1 MIGLVDG
8 SVPATTRRFHVVL
21 AGDAVV
27 QLDDIVV
34 LIQELPNGESLRHY
48 GIVVEGSGIIEGA
61 QFPSDTD
68 RIAGKGTMPG
78 ISSRR
83 VEVQVLRTVPE
94 KWIAPSPGAAVSAV
108 SGADRDAALF
118 LDQMSEMLPIG
129 LDQRNQPLYADF
141 GFMNG
146 EKGGHVSIS
155 GVSGVATKTSYAL
168 FLLYMLFETPIGKK
182 LLGDSSVNA
191 RALVFNVKGEDLLHL
206 DRKNV
211 KFKSKPEEQAKWQAL
226 GVDAPGPFQ
235 SVEFFVPRSS
245 RARAGH
251 AATDVLSRSTEDLT
265 VFGWTPLEFLR
276 KRLLKFAIA
285 DAQDSRNQLSFV
297 EQRISSRLAQH
308 AFSVQGRP
316 GAVVII
322 KGETVNEKAD
332 APRNPGEG
340 KLIEDF
346 HGLVDYL
353 SDILED
359 ENDPDYDY
367 YVGNNSPGTVMAFL
381 RRFQALSARIG
392 HLVSVE
398 TKPVVLNK
406 RISVVDL
413 HSLHDDAQRFVVGAL
428 VSEIFESKQGT
439 GRDPLRFI
447 VLDELNKYAP
457 KDGHSPVKETFVDVA
472 ARGRSLGVLLIGAQQ
487 NAANVDRAITTA
499 ASLKVVGRLD
509 ASTTEDYKFL
519 SPELRER
526 AARFLPGTM
535 IVDQPMIPAPL
546 PLRFPFPAYAS
557 CKSEVEVVMDEKAV
571 TDAFQAIQ

>member
-21 AGDAVV
+21 NEDAVV
-27 QLDDIVV
+27 QLDDLVV
-34 LIQELPNGESLRHY
+34 LTQQLPNGEELRHY
-48 GIVVEGSGIIEGA
+48 GIVVEGSGMIEGA
-61 QFPSDTD
+61 EYPSDTS
-68 RIAGKGTMPG
+68 RISGERTMPG
-78 ISSRR
+78 HCARS

-94 KWIAPSPGAAVSAV
+94 RWIAPMPGAQVSNVA
-108 SGADRDAALF
+108 GADRDAALF
-118 LDQMSEMLPIG
+118 LDQMGERLPIG
-129 LDQRNQPLYADF
+129 LDQHNQPLFADF

-168 FLLYMLFETPIGKK
+168 FLLYMLFETRIGRN
-182 LLGDSSVNA
+182 LLGESAVDA

-206 DRKNV
+206 DRTNA
-211 KFKSKPEEQAKWQAL
+211 KFRSKPEELEKWQAL
-226 GVDAPGPFQ
+226 GVEEPGRFQ
-235 SVEFFVPRSS
+235 SVEFFAPRS
-245 RARAGH
+245 ARAHDG
-251 AATDVLSRSTEDLT
+251 ARMSDVISRSNEDLT
-265 VFGWTPLEFLR
+265 IFGWPPIDFIR
-276 KRLLKFAIA
+276 KRLLRYAIA

-297 EQRISSRLAQH
+297 EQRISGVLAKH
-308 AFSVQGRP
+308 SFRVNGNP
-316 GAVVII
+316 GAAVII
-322 KGETVNEKAD
+322 KGQTVNERAD
-332 APRNPGEG
+332 APHDAVEGE
-340 KLIEDF
+340 LIEDF
-346 HGLVDYL
+346 GDLVTYI

-359 ENDPDYDY
+359 PNDPDYSY
-367 YVGNNSPGTVMAFL
+367 LVGNNSQATVMAFL
-381 RRFQALSARIG
+381 RRFQALSPRIG
-392 HLVSVE
+392 HLISTTV
-398 TKPVVLNK
+398 TPVQLNR

-457 KDGHSPVKETFVDVA
+457 KDGSSPVKDIFVDVA

-487 NAANVDRAITTA
+487 NAGNVDKAITTA

-509 ASTTEDYKFL
+509 ASTTDDYKFL
-519 SPELRER
+519 SSELRER

-535 IVDQPMIPAPL
+535 IVDQPLIPAPL

-557 CKSEVEVVMDEKAV
+557 CRSEVEQIVDPAAV
-571 TDAFQAIQ
+571 AAAFEDVQ

>member
-8 SVPATTRRFHVVL
+8 SVPATTRRFNVVL
-21 AGDAVV
+21 SEDAVV

-34 LIQELPNGESLRHY
+34 LKQELPNGEQLRHF

-61 QFPSDTD
+61 EFPSDTS
-68 RIAGKGTMPG
+68 RIGKQTQPG
-78 ISSRR
+78 ISSRL

-94 KWIAPSPGAAVSAV
+94 RWIPPMPGSQVESAL
-108 SGADRDAALF
+108 GQDREDALF
-118 LDQMSEMLPIG
+118 LDQMGDKLPIG
-129 LDQRNQPLYADF
+129 LDQRNQPLFADF

-168 FLLYMLFETPIGKK
+168 FLLYMLFETPMGKR
-182 LLGDSSVNA
+182 LLGDSATSGK
-191 RALVFNVKGEDLLHL
+191 ALVFNVKGEDLLHL
-206 DRKNV
+206 DRTNA
-211 KFKSKPEEQAKWQAL
+211 KFKTKPEELEKWKAL
-226 GVDAPGPFQ
+226 GVENPGRFT
-235 SVEFFVPRSS
+235 SVEFFAPRSAGAHS
-245 RARAGH
+245 GAR
-251 AATDVLSRSTEDLT
+251 ATDVISRPTEDLT
-265 VFGWTPLEFLR
+265 LFGWPPLDFIR
-276 KRLLKFAIA
+276 KRLLKYAIA

-297 EQRISSRLAQH
+297 EQRISARLALH
-308 AFSVQGRP
+308 AFPVIGKP

-322 KGETVNEKAD
+322 NGAKVNEKAD
-332 APRNPGEG
+332 APRHEAEG
-340 KLIEDF
+340 DLIEEF
-346 HGLVDYL
+346 GQLVDWL
-353 SDILED
+353 TDRLED
-359 ENDPDYDY
+359 PNHPDHNYL
-367 YVGNNSPGTVMAFL
+367 VGANSSGTVMAFL
-381 RRFQALSARIG
+381 RRLQALSPRIG
-392 HLVSVE
+392 HLVSTAV
-398 TKPVVLNK
+398 KPVVLDK

-457 KDGHSPVKETFVDVA
+457 KDGSSPVKDIFVDVA

-487 NAANVDRAITTA
+487 NAGNVDKAITTA

-509 ASTTEDYKFL
+509 ASTTEDYRFL
-519 SPELRER
+519 SKELRER

-535 IVDQPMIPAPL
+535 IVDQPLIPAPL

-557 CKSEVEVVMDEKAV
+557 CKSEVEMPLLDEAAV
-571 TDAFQAIQ
+571 AEAFEQLQ